1 MPQNTDNNNNT
12 DETGTLGLVTGS
24 NSVLIEPPDPPD
36 QNDTRIVEIGQHGS
50 VMDPEA
56 QAFDGDII
64 ATTSNATDNN
74 DDAIGKKDK
83 TKEKQLISGKTKSI
97 LKSEPSRKMFMMK
110 KSRSKTSED
119 DLKRMKT

>member
-74 DDAIGKKDK
+74 NDAHWKERQNKRNTEKKLCRDTFYK
-83 TKEKQLISGKTKSI
+83 FFTRRENQG
-97 LKSEPSRKMFMMK
+97 
-110 KSRSKTSED
+110 
-119 DLKRMKT
+119 